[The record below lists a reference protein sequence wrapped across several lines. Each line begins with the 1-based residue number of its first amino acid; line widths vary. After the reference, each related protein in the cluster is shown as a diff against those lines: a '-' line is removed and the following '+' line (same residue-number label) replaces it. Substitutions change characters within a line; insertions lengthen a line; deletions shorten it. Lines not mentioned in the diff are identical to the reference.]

1 MNRCLG
7 ITSLMLASVLAACGA
22 TGSNQLA
29 PPRKDLLGF
38 LVDGDTTCNDLDHH
52 LGSPN
57 GRYESGRLITYRIA
71 EDGQGRHSVFRGSD
85 WSGAQYSLVVT
96 CGSEGVV
103 THHSLVA
110 VKAGT

>member
-1 MNRCLG
+1 MV
-7 ITSLMLASVLAACGA
+7 TH
-22 TGSNQLA
+22 Q
-29 PPRKDLLGF
+29 DLLEF
-38 LVDGDTTCNDLDHH
+38 LIDGRTTCDELHDH
-52 LGSPN
+52 LGSPS
-57 GRYESGRLITYRIA
+57 GWYEGGHLITYRIA
-71 EDGQGRHSVFRGSD
+71 EDAQGHSLFRGSD